1 MRGGHQRSGNPNLIG
16 DRPPSKMSDRVQ
28 KTYAKDQI
36 PKWKEISHNVEELGT
51 VATEKKNTSVKSCKE
66 CQKRTEMFI
75 VEESLADDAKVEEGD
90 SGRIRKNLEASPDR
104 GIRESSCIPGRNA
117 ANSG

>member
-1 MRGGHQRSGNPNLIG
+1 
-16 DRPPSKMSDRVQ
+16 
-28 KTYAKDQI
+28 
-36 PKWKEISHNVEELGT
+36 
-51 VATEKKNTSVKSCKE
+51 
-66 CQKRTEMFI
+66 MFI

-104 GIRESSCIPGRNA
+104 GIRESSCILGRNA